1 MFGYISMEA
10 QYRDCMVELPTGH
23 AILNATLPVMLFHPV
38 LLSQLM
44 AMLGQVHAILTA
56 LHTAEFFQVDPRVWL
71 RRYAVAKLGPYF
83 TLVFGFF
90 VCTLSFV
97 FSYVFYLPLFMLS
110 AALAVVLFLALF
122 KVVMPY
128 LKAKEA
134 EDKEAQENYEKE
146 LEEAGGEGCTSWCN
160 SMWAKLWCANAVLG
174 SPRFCRGQLREVLW
188 WFEATLAGN
197 YDDNYYLESPELLL
211 NMSTTCSACCCLPFL
226 VYCLDTEDKQKKT
239 FKMFADLNDMMS
251 VCMLSFFAITL
262 SPWLIGGTW
271 SAFFA
276 YQGQGESMAFV
287 AEFYRH
293 ICAAL
298 TGSVDLS
305 LPAFDLDFTVLW
317 KGAWYDFV
325 DMWDFMALGPD
336 ELLEISNALTGA
348 SFGFSLGKVLVS
360 WGVSGVLGVLAF
372 LPDNWE
378 VVGGRN
384 IPLGASALGT
394 VDAGTFFGNMGAAV
408 DVKGFNLMFGEVI
421 KLRNDGLYE
430 FSVEKAKDKTLHFRN
445 IDLAILAQAFGEKLA
460 VLSLGGCDWMHG
472 E

>member
-23 AILNATLPVMLFHPV
+23 AILNATLPVMLFHPM

-56 LHTAEFFQVDPRVWL
+56 LHTAEFFPVDPRAWL
-71 RRYAVAKLGPYF
+71 QRYEVAVLGPYF

-97 FSYVFYLPLFMLS
+97 FSYVFFLPLFLLS

-122 KVVMPY
+122 KLVMPY

-160 SMWAKLWCANAVLG
+160 STWAKLWCANAVLG
-174 SPRFCRGQLREVLW
+174 SPRFCRGQLLEVLW
-188 WFEATLAGN
+188 WFEATLE
-197 YDDNYYLESPELLL
+197 DSEDPPEFKL
-211 NMSTTCSACCCLPFL
+211 NFFATCSPLGLPFFAIAANAK
-226 VYCLDTEDKQKKT
+226 EKKNT
-239 FKMFADLNDMMS
+239 FKMFADLNDMMR

-271 SAFFA
+271 SASFA

-378 VVGGRN
+378 MVGGRN
-384 IPLGASALGT
+384 IPLGASAQAT
-394 VDAGTFFGNMGAAV
+394 VDAGTFLSSMEGIDIV
-408 DVKGFNLMFGEVI
+408 GFNEAFGEVI
-421 KLRNDGLYE
+421 KRREDGLYE
-430 FSVEKAKDKTLHFRN
+430 FSVEKAKSKSAHFRFD
-445 IDLAILAQAFGEKLA
+445 IALLAQVFGEKLA
-460 VLSLGGCDWMHG
+460 VLGLDGCEGMHG